1 MLSEFSFTKKR
12 KKVSLIFEWYIY
24 IMVEPRILQNYG
36 KLYIWTSELS
46 QLKALQSNLFKWP
59 PLSNY
64 HCGVCP
70 SKFLFNHYYLMR
82 PATTFLTHKWK
93 KKKKKLSKTLTI
105 KALSSERMWKKHK
118 EQYIKN
124 KGLSNIIYSIANI

>member
-1 MLSEFSFTKKR
+1 MNYEKLAKCNPTFLQDNFFSIVPKYWQVSKYTVMLSEFSFTKKR

-70 SKFLFNHYYLMR
+70 SKLPFNHYYLMR

-93 KKKKKLSKTLTI
+93 KKKKNCQ
-105 KALSSERMWKKHK
+105 KH
-118 EQYIKN
+118 
-124 KGLSNIIYSIANI
+124 